1 MEVYFQNKLE
11 TVPDWP
17 VNIAPGGGLA
27 DVGSDPECL
36 AGLKA
41 EDGDVTCVFRW
52 VVPDSAGPSPREST
66 VYRTAPS
73 QCLQSKRKCVVCRAS
88 QRTATRSMTTSKGAV
103 GSLLTALG
111 LRW

>member
-1 MEVYFQNKLE
+1 MA
-11 TVPDWP
+11 DWP

-66 VYRTAPS
+66 VYGTLTMFAK
-73 QCLQSKRKCVVCRAS
+73 QAKCVVCRAS

-103 GSLLTALG
+103 GSLLLTALG